1 VQKVGTKVH
10 YFSHREAIKEFGAQH
25 FAKAEKGCNA
35 ASLAAYSRPECAA
48 MLQKAAPESA
58 MHTYSAAK
66 TIACPLS
73 LGLIVRLNVNMSLP
87 ERKKVKTATV
97 GRV

>member
-10 YFSHREAIKEFGAQH
+10 YFSHHEAIKEFGAQH
-25 FAKAEKGCNA
+25 FPKGDKPCNG
-35 ASLAAYSRPECAA
+35 ASLAAYSGPECAA
-48 MLQKAAPESA
+48 MLQKAAHETARHTES
-58 MHTYSAAK
+58 SVK

-73 LGLIVRLNVNMSLP
+73 LGRTVRLNVNMSLP
-87 ERKKVKTATV
+87 ERKKVKTATI

>member
-10 YFSHREAIKEFGAQH
+10 YFSHHEAIKRFGAQH
-25 FAKAEKGCNA
+25 FAKADKPDG
-35 ASLAAYSRPECAA
+35 ASLAAYSSPECPA

-58 MHTYSAAK
+58 MHTYSALK
-66 TIACPLS
+66 TIACPLI
-73 LGLIVRLNVNMSLP
+73 LGRIVRLNVNMSLP
-87 ERKKVKTATV
+87 ERKKVKTATI

>member
-1 VQKVGTKVH
+1 MQKVGTKVH
-10 YFSHREAIKEFGAQH
+10 YFSHHEAIKEFGAQH
-25 FAKAEKGCNA
+25 FAKAEKGCNPA
-35 ASLAAYSRPECAA
+35 RLAAYSRPECAA

-58 MHTYSAAK
+58 MHTYSAVK

-73 LGLIVRLNVNMSLP
+73 SGLIVRLNVNMSLP
-87 ERKKVKTATV
+87 ERKKMKTATV